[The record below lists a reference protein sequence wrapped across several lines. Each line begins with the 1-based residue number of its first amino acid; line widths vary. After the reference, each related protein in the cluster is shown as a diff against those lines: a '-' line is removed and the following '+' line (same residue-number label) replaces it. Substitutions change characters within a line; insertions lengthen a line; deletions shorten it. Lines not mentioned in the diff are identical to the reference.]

1 MDAKELSDLLDAISE
16 VTNRMSRNLKKIMAR
31 KENMA
36 NVRYCVKTQKCCSVD

>member
-31 KENMA
+31 KENMKD
-36 NVRYCVKTQKCCSVD
+36 VRYCVKTQKCCAAD